1 MKKKQDFETT
11 EQPDVTLNDY
21 VIPEKVEAFCKQYK
35 PAQKW
40 SEGCDVFADYQ
51 LRAYFK
57 AVVTPLG
64 DPLVVYLQM
73 LSTHGFI
80 MQNDVCGEPVI
91 YAMPHNHF

>member
-1 MKKKQDFETT
+1 MKKKQEFETT
-11 EQPDVTLNDY
+11 EKPEVTLNDY
-21 VIPEKVEAFCKQYK
+21 VVPEKVEAFCRQYK

-73 LSTHGFI
+73 LSTHGFN

-91 YAMPHNHF
+91 YAMPHNLF